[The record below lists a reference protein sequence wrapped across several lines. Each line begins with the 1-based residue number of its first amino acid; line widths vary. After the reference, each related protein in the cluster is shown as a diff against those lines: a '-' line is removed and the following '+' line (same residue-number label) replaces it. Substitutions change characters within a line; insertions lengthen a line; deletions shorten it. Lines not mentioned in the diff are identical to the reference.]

1 MCFCEDGGCCCGGG
15 GGGISET
22 AQISNY
28 EHPPR
33 LPGFLQASLQSGGK
47 AAAKMLIKA
56 NIWMYVFQLV
66 VMKVS
71 YSVHGLDSVHV
82 RVPAAVTVGSPAVLV
97 CESDLLDEDLYSVKW
112 YKGKHE
118 FFRYTSKEIPSIKI
132 FPKAGININVDHC
145 NASHVVLRG
154 VEPHTSGKFS
164 CEITEAAPSFHTKIV
179 TRDLNVVDL
188 PKGDPRIVDMKPYY
202 GADEFLE
209 VECISNESLPAARL
223 EWLINDRPL
232 GVIQPPSRL
241 EFATLPA
248 TTNWS
253 DSSSSSSSSNNSSP
267 TTTSSSKKSSKS
279 SLRQKQLYDV
289 DVDEPA
295 GGSALDSN
303 SLQYHSPEF
312 TVPVAAAVVASAAAL
327 SLTTASSQLVSSA
340 PALPSPS
347 AVYSTAPSSSSSS
360 RKSSS
365 GGKKG
370 APVARYETA
379 ISRLK
384 LLLGHEHFY
393 KGKIKVKCIA
403 RIFDLYERS
412 ALQTADENY
421 PQVRVLSNSDN
432 GVHFSFMSD
441 KDEASSASSS
451 HRLWPSMA
459 SRRCW
464 LAVGP
469 WLYASSNGSISKL
482 QDTGQF
488 QWPSIV
494 GSLIVVTIMA
504 TAATVAVSS
513 FVPTRLLIALPASIL
528 LLAS

>member
-1 MCFCEDGGCCCGGG
+1 
-15 GGGISET
+15 
-22 AQISNY
+22 
-28 EHPPR
+28 
-33 LPGFLQASLQSGGK
+33 
-47 AAAKMLIKA
+47 MLIKA

-82 RVPAAVTVGSPAVLV
+82 RVPLAVTVGSPAVLI
-97 CESDLLDEDLYSVKW
+97 CESDLPDEDLYSVKW

-145 NASHVVLRG
+145 NASHVVLRS
-154 VEPHTSGKFS
+154 VEPHTSGKYS

-188 PKGDPRIVDMKPYY
+188 PKSDPHIVDMKPFY

-232 GVIQPPSRL
+232 GKIQPPSRL
-241 EFATLPA
+241 EFVTLLPA
-248 TTNWS
+248 SHSN
-253 DSSSSSSSSNNSSP
+253 SSSSSTVGGTP
-267 TTTSSSKKSSKS
+267 SKKSTKS
-279 SLRQKQLYDV
+279 SLRQKQSSS
-289 DVDEPA
+289 PA
-295 GGSALDSN
+295 VHNESDDGEEAGSVPLDN
-303 SLQYHSPEF
+303 NALQYHSPEF

-327 SLTTASSQLVSSA
+327 SLTTASSQILASA

-347 AVYSTAPSSSSSS
+347 AVYSTVPSSSK
-360 RKSSS
+360 KSASA

-370 APVARYETA
+370 QAVARYETA

-384 LLLGHEHFY
+384 LLLGHEHFD
-393 KGKIKVKCIA
+393 KGKIKVKCTA

-412 ALQTADENY
+412 AQQTADENY

-441 KDEASSASSS
+441 KDEASSGSASFHQHHHPLLRPLFWPGSWIRAVCRLLLGSS
-451 HRLWPSMA
+451 PS
-459 SRRCW
+459 
-464 LAVGP
+464 P
-469 WLYASSNGSISKL
+469 Y

-488 QWPSIV
+488 PASMV
-494 GSLIVVTIMA
+494 SSLSVA
-504 TAATVAVSS
+504 ALAATVSS
-513 FVPTRLLIALPASIL
+513 YLRKPSSL
-528 LLAS
+528 LLLTVLLVFAS